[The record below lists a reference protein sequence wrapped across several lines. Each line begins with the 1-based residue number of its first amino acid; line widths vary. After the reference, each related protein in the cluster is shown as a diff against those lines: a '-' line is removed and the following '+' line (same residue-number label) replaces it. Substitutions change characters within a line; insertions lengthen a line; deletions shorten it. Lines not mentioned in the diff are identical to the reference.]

1 VQLPG
6 THTGSIIHALLAALV
21 AAAASACTVQAQQPA
36 APAVA
41 PQETAAPAGRAPYSS
56 TYAAP
61 VQAAP
66 VLIRNATVLTGTGTR
81 IDGGDVLFQNGHVA
95 AVGRSLTA
103 PAGAIVIDAA
113 GRWVTP
119 GLIDVHSHLGVYPSP
134 GLRAHSD
141 GNEAT
146 DPVTA
151 GVWAEHSIWPQDPG
165 FQRALEGGVTS
176 MQILPGSANLIGGRG
191 VTVKNVRGRSYQ
203 EMKFPGA
210 PQGLKMACGENPKR
224 VYGGRQKL
232 PSTRMGNVAGYRQ
245 AFADA
250 QDYREQWKEYEAKL
264 AIFKA
269 GAKPDATAPKP
280 PKRDLRLETLVAAMN
295 GELLVHNHCYRADEM
310 GIMLDLAQE
319 FGFRI
324 SAFHHGVE
332 AYKLADRLAAE
343 GVCGALWAD
352 WWGFK
357 LEAWD
362 SVQENLAIV
371 DAPAGGCAIVHS
383 DSSEGIQRLNQEAAK
398 AMTRGVRAGLDIP
411 PERAIRWVT
420 SNAAKSLG
428 ILGQTGT
435 LETGKMADVVLW
447 NGTPFS
453 VYALPD
459 LVFIDGVL
467 RYDRA
472 RPDAKP
478 RSDFE
483 L

>member
-1 VQLPG
+1 MAR
-6 THTGSIIHALLAALV
+6 ALLAALI
-21 AAAASACTVQAQQPA
+21 AAGASACAVQAQQPA
-36 APAVA
+36 APAAA
-41 PQETAAPAGRAPYSS
+41 PQEAAAPAGRAPYSS

-61 VQAAP
+61 AQPAA
-66 VLIRNATVLTGTGTR
+66 VLIRNATVLTGTGSR
-81 IDGGDVLFQNGHVA
+81 IDNGDVLFEGGRIA
-95 AVGRSLTA
+95 AVGRGLEA
-103 PAGAIVIDAA
+103 PGSATVIDAA

-119 GLIDVHSHLGVYPSP
+119 GLIDVHSHLGVYPTP
-134 GLRAHSD
+134 QIRAHSD

-176 MQILPGSANLIGGRG
+176 LQILPGSANLIGGRG
-191 VTVKNVRGRSYQ
+191 VTVKNVWGRTYQ
-203 EMKFPGA
+203 DMKFPGA

-224 VYGGRQKL
+224 VYGGRQKA

-250 QDYREQWKEYEAKL
+250 RDYQEQWKEYEAKL
-264 AIFKA
+264 AVFQA
-269 GAKPDATAPKP
+269 GTKPDATAPKP
-280 PKRDLRLETLVAAMN
+280 PKRDLRLETLAAAMN

-310 GIMLDLAQE
+310 AIMLDLARE
-319 FGFRI
+319 FGFRVA
-324 SAFHHGVE
+324 AFHHGVE

-435 LETGKMADVVLW
+435 LEDGKMADVVLW